1 MRYIFLGKRWAAELE
16 EATKPAR
23 LDQAE
28 GLEVWDSGN
37 KSEQCTYN
45 NKRAYLP
52 RLHKRSTL

>member
-45 NKRAYLP
+45 NK
-52 RLHKRSTL
+52 